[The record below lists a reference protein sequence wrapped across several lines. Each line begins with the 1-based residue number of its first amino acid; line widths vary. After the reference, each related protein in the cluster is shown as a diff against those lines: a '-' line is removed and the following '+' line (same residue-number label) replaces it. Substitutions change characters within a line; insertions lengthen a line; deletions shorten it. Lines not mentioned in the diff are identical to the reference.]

1 MCIRDSYY
9 TEQIRQIPTTVAL
22 CRTYLISLF
31 NIVYPFHYFCKCFF
45 LFLQKIRNLHE
56 YAYANMTIMGN
67 FYNLHS
73 KYCLIF
79 HFYHGLGGERTCR
92 RIKLHIFSAM
102 QKYETKQTV
111 NKMLNLRRIRLHINF
126 KRFQQK

>member
-1 MCIRDSYY
+1 
-9 TEQIRQIPTTVAL
+9 
-22 CRTYLISLF
+22 
-31 NIVYPFHYFCKCFF
+31 
-45 LFLQKIRNLHE
+45 LQKIRNLHE

-79 HFYHGLGGERTCR
+79 HFYHGLGGDRTCR
-92 RIKLHIFSAM
+92 RIKSHIFSAM